1 MKPRLTT
8 RLQLDCDMKTQ
19 LKDFQEEAVT
29 ELAKRVRAARR
40 GIEEEEETAAVTL
53 SSPTGSGKTVTLC
66 ALLER
71 IWNGAENFAPDSQ
84 ARFLWLSD
92 SPQLNE
98 QSRDKFEVHSDVFG
112 ATRREI
118 IESGFDQ
125 EIFDAGKIYF
135 LNTQKLTK
143 DGKLLSKADERQ
155 FTIWETIA
163 NTAKKFPSHFYLVI
177 DEAHRGMS
185 AGQHQAIK
193 EARTIVQ
200 RFILGYPEEKVPP
213 IPLIIGMSATP
224 ERFQNLIAKTSRVPR
239 PYEIDVQKVVASGL
253 LKETVVVAFPE
264 GASGNVDYTLLE
276 QAVDDLAR
284 YRRHWAKYC
293 IEQKEEGVV
302 EPCLVVQVQDGHV
315 GSTSETDLEQVVK
328 IIDRRYFEATNIQPP
343 AGFFAHCFQ
352 DDQDFSFG
360 GHNVRKIEPS
370 RVQNSDAV
378 RVVFFKTALSTGWDC
393 PRAEVM
399 MSFRPA
405 HDKTNIAQLVG
416 RMVRTPLARRVEK
429 DEWLNTVRLYL
440 PHYNR
445 AGVEEIVAK
454 LKDPGE
460 DGVMTEVVVK
470 GQEKLY
476 ARAAGSEAA
485 FEMLKDL
492 PSYRVVGAPKKANT
506 ARLRTLAR
514 TLVMDKIHDSAEKEA
529 KALIVDELWKIWSEL
544 DPLTKMGAR
553 LYAQFKL
560 SELNIAY
567 GTVKATA
574 EPHRILE
581 MVPENI
587 EQLFEQCGRKLT
599 NGIHCDFE
607 QKYHEEP
614 EFEGDPFAVRL
625 ALILM
630 MSGTRREDTI
640 ARLEKLA
647 GEQVS
652 AWFKQFKAPI
662 NALPEGKRKKYE
674 TIHNQSRT
682 PEADVLRLPDTLE
695 GVKNEGDT
703 PWPRHLFD
711 EDGQF
716 WAKFTSSWETAV
728 LERELDNKKVLF
740 WLRNLPRK
748 PWAFCF
754 PYQLDGEDKPCF
766 PDFLFVRESNGAL
779 VCDVIDPH
787 YPGKQDAVAKAV
799 GLARFAE
806 NHGLSSC
813 FDRIELVAEVSGQL
827 KRIDLMNDQKR
838 EQVKKVDSSNA
849 LIQLYESA

>member
-1 MKPRLTT
+1 
-8 RLQLDCDMKTQ
+8 MKTQ
-19 LKDFQEEAVT
+19 LKDFQETAVNKLCKEILT
-29 ELAKRVRAARR
+29 MRR
-40 GIEEEEETAAVTL
+40 LIEIDEEVTAAVTL

-71 IWNGAENFAPDSQ
+71 IWRGAENYEPDEQ

-98 QSRDKFEVHSDVFG
+98 QSRDKFESHSDVFG

-118 IESGFDQ
+118 IEESSFDQ
-125 EIFDAGKIYF
+125 ETFDAGKIYF
-135 LNTQKLTK
+135 LNTHKLGEK
-143 DGKLLSKADERQ
+143 SLLIRKGNDRQ
-155 FTIWETIA
+155 FTLWETIA

-224 ERFQNLIAKTSRVPR
+224 ERFQNLISKTSRVPR
-239 PYEIDVQKVVASGL
+239 PVEIDVQDVVKSGL
-253 LKETVVVAFPE
+253 LKETVVVAFPK

-276 QAVDDLAR
+276 QAVDDLVR
-284 YRRHWAKYC
+284 YKRHWAKYC
-293 IEQKEEGVV
+293 LEQKEDRIV

-328 IIDRRYFEATNIQPP
+328 IIDRRYYEATNVQPP

-352 DDQDFSFG
+352 DEQDFSFAN
-360 GHNVRKIEPS
+360 HNVRKIEPS
-370 RVQNSDAV
+370 RVQNADAV

-399 MSFRPA
+399 MSFRSA
-405 HDKTNIAQLVG
+405 QDKTNIAQLVG

-445 AGVEEIVAK
+445 AGVEEIVSR
-454 LKDPGE
+454 LNEPGE
-460 DGVMTEVVVK
+460 DGVMTEVVIK
-470 GQEKLY
+470 GQDKLY
-476 ARAAGSEAA
+476 NRAAGSEAA

-506 ARLRTLAR
+506 ARLHTLSR
-514 TLVMDKIHDSAEKEA
+514 TLVADKIHADGVKEA
-529 KALIVDELWKIWSEL
+529 KELMLDELWKIWGEVE
-544 DPLTKMGAR
+544 GAKKVR
-553 LYAQFKL
+553 ARTYAQFEL

-567 GTVKATA
+567 GTIKANA
-574 EPHRILE
+574 EPRRILE

-587 EQLFEQCGRKLT
+587 SQLFEREGRKLT
-599 NGIHCDFE
+599 NGIHTDFF
-607 QKYHEEP
+607 QKYGAEP
-614 EFEGDPFAVRL
+614 EFEGDPFAGQL
-625 ALILM
+625 ALILLM
-630 MSGTRREDTI
+630 NGAKREETL

-647 GEQVS
+647 GEKVNE
-652 AWFKQFKAPI
+652 WFKTFKVQI

-674 TIHNQSRT
+674 LIHNQSRT
-682 PEADVLRLPDTLE
+682 PEVDILRLPDNLE
-695 GVKNEGDT
+695 GVKADGDT
-703 PWPRHLFD
+703 AWPQHLFD
-711 EDGQF
+711 EDGKF
-716 WAKFTSSWETAV
+716 WAKFTSSWETKV
-728 LERELDNKKVLF
+728 LERELEKKEVVF

-754 PYQLDGEDKPCF
+754 PYKMNGEDKPCF
-766 PDFLFVRESNGAL
+766 PDFLFVRQTDSGL
-779 VCDVIDPH
+779 VCDIIDPH
-787 YPGKQDAVAKAV
+787 DHTKPDAVGKAV
-799 GLARFAE
+799 GMAQFAE
-806 NHGLSSC
+806 KHGLTSC
-813 FDRIELVAEVSGQL
+813 FDRIELVAEIDGQI
-827 KRIDLMNDQKR
+827 KRIDLRDEAQR
-838 EQVKKVDSSNA
+838 ERVKKVDTPNA
-849 LIQLYESA
+849 LEAIYKMS

>member
-1 MKPRLTT
+1 
-8 RLQLDCDMKTQ
+8 MKTQ
-19 LKDFQEEAVT
+19 LKDFQEEAVF
-29 ELAKRVRAARR
+29 ELAKRVRTVRQL
-40 GIEEEEETAAVTL
+40 IEIEDDVTAAVTL

-71 IWNGAENFAPDSQ
+71 LWNGVEDFAPDPQ

-98 QSRDKFEVHSDVFG
+98 QSRDKFEIHSDVFG

-118 IESGFDQ
+118 IESSFDQ

-135 LNTQKLTK
+135 LNTQKLSK
-143 DGKLLSKADERQ
+143 DGKLLDKTDERQ

-185 AGQHQAIK
+185 ATQHQGIK

-200 RFILGYPEEKVPP
+200 RFILGYPEQNVPP

-224 ERFQNLIAKTSRVPR
+224 ERFQKLIEKTSRVPR
-239 PYEIDVQKVVASGL
+239 PYEIEVQKVVASGL

-293 IEQKEEGVV
+293 IEQKEDRMV
-302 EPCLVVQVQDGHV
+302 EPCLVVQVEDGHV
-315 GSTSETDLEQVVK
+315 GQTSETDLEQVVK
-328 IIDRRYFEATNIQPP
+328 IIDRRYFEATNVQPP

-370 RVQNSDAV
+370 RVQNADAV

-445 AGVEEIVAK
+445 RGVEEIVHK
-454 LKDPGE
+454 LNEPGE
-460 DGVMTEVVVK
+460 DGVMTDVVVK

-476 ARAAGSEAA
+476 ERAVGSEAA

-514 TLVMDKIHDSAEKEA
+514 TLMMDKIHATAEKEA
-529 KALIVDELWKIWSEL
+529 KELIVGELWKIWGEL
-544 DPLTKMGAR
+544 DDLTKLRAR
-553 LYAQFKL
+553 TFAQFEL

-574 EPHRILE
+574 EPRRILE

-587 EQLFEQCGRKLT
+587 AQLFESSGRKLT
-599 NGIHCDFE
+599 NGLHLDFY
-607 QKYHEEP
+607 QKYCDDP
-614 EFEGDPFAVRL
+614 QFDGDPFAAQL

-640 ARLEKLA
+640 ARLEKVA

-652 AWFKQFKAPI
+652 TWFKQFKAQI
-662 NALPEGKRKKYE
+662 NALPEGKAKKYE
-674 TIHNQSRT
+674 TIRVQSRT
-682 PEADVLRLPDTLE
+682 PEADVLRLPDALE
-695 GVKNEGDT
+695 GIKADGEAQ
-703 PWPRHLFD
+703 WSQHLFD
-711 EDGQF
+711 EQGTF
-716 WAKFTSSWETAV
+716 WAKFNGWETTV
-728 LERELDNKKVLF
+728 LERELDDKKVLF

-748 PWAFCF
+748 PWAFCV
-754 PYQLDGEDKPCF
+754 PYILEGENKPCF
-766 PDFLFVRESNGAL
+766 PDFLFVRQTNSGL
-779 VCDVIDPH
+779 VCDIIDPH
-787 YPGKQDAVAKAV
+787 DPEKKDAVGKAV
-799 GLARFAE
+799 GLAQFAE
-806 NHGLSSC
+806 KHGFGAC
-813 FDRIELVAEVSGQL
+813 FGRIELVAEIGGQL
-827 KRIDLMNDQKR
+827 KRIDLMDDEKR
-838 EQVKKVDSSNA
+838 EAVKKIGSHGE
-849 LIQLYESA
+849 LMQLYQSA